1 MRTHLGPPTRD
12 FDGAEFG
19 LVIALAFGL
28 SIMGSLSA
36 AISYH
41 GGPIQFGDA
50 ELIAALVLELI
61 TAPVV
66 WLVPRSP
73 GWKVSEFRLHA
84 SRGSTSLRAVP
95 GGPIL
100 ARCGALPKNF
110 RPLPPPNSAP

>member
-66 WLVPRSP
+66 WLVLRSR
-73 GWKVSEFRLHA
+73 GWKLSDFSIPPPPPPPL
-84 SRGSTSLRAVP
+84 L
-95 GGPIL
+95 GGPI
-100 ARCGALPKNF
+100 AV
-110 RPLPPPNSAP
+110 PPPPRPPPF

>member
-66 WLVPRSP
+66 WLVLRSRR
-73 GWKVSEFRLHA
+73 WKVGGFA
-84 SRGSTSLRAVP
+84 IPAPRGSAIFGGVMAVAH
-95 GGPIL
+95 L
-100 ARCGALPKNF
+100 
-110 RPLPPPNSAP
+110 SAWVAFVNIFG